1 MAKVSNWRVAWVMV
15 RFFAVAYLTVILML
29 LWMETQL
36 IYPAPQYPVG
46 DWKSAKAHGWENVD
60 FQSADGTQLNGWYH
74 EVQQPQ
80 AYLLYCHGNGENV
93 SYLGE
98 YLAGLSDR
106 YQINIFAFDYRGYGR
121 SQGSPHE
128 KGILADGDAAQQW
141 LAKRAKIKPNE
152 VVLMGRSL
160 GGGVAV
166 DLAARNGARGLILQN
181 TFTSLPD
188 AAAFHYPIFPVR
200 WLMRNR
206 YNSVA
211 RITQYQGPLLQSHGD
226 NDSVV
231 PFELGKKLH
240 AAAVGPKQFFV
251 NKGLGHN
258 DGDPKEYR
266 ELLGLFLKSLPPMS
280 EPGAAAESE
289 TASQ

>member
-1 MAKVSNWRVAWVMV
+1 MARCGVI
-15 RFFAVAYLTVILML
+15 AYLVVIVML
-29 LWMETQL
+29 LWMETTL

-46 DWKSAKAHGWENVD
+46 DWNDAKTYHWEDVT
-60 FQSADGTQLNGWYH
+60 FQSSDGTKLNGWYH
-74 EVQQPQ
+74 EVAEPQ

-121 SQGSPHE
+121 SEGSPHE
-128 KGILADGDAAQQW
+128 AGILADGDAAQRW
-141 LAKRAKIKPNE
+141 LAERAGVKPNE

-181 TFTSLPD
+181 TFSSLFET
-188 AAAFHYPIFPVR
+188 AAYHYPIVPVR

-206 YNSVA
+206 YNSVE
-211 RITQYQGPLLQSHGD
+211 RIAKYSGPLLQSHGD

-258 DGDPKEYR
+258 DGDPQEYR
-266 ELLGLFLKSLPPMS
+266 AVMAEFLKGLSPSSSP
-280 EPGAAAESE
+280 AAAPSA
-289 TASQ
+289 TPVASAVP